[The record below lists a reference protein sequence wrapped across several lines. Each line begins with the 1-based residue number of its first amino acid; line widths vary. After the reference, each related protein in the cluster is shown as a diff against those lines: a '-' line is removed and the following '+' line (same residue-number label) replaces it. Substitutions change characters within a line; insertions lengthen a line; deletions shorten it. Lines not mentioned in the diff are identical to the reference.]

1 MSTNVI
7 ASQPTGRLPDPA
19 KPADAMLTA
28 PILPTLVRLS
38 LPNMLA
44 MLAMALVAIA
54 ETAYVGTLGTPP
66 LAGLTLVFP
75 LVMLQQMM
83 SGGAMG
89 GGVSSA
95 ISRELGAGD
104 ERRASALAFHA
115 LVIGC
120 AFGAISTITMLLF
133 GERIFRLLG
142 GRDAALTQAMAYSN
156 VVFLG
161 AGKLSGS

>member
-7 ASQPTGRLPDPA
+7 ASQSTGRLPDPA
-19 KPADAMLTA
+19 KTADTMLTS

-38 LPNMLA
+38 LPNMIA

-83 SGGAMG
+83 SGM
-89 GGVSSA
+89 
-95 ISRELGAGD
+95 
-104 ERRASALAFHA
+104 
-115 LVIGC
+115 
-120 AFGAISTITMLLF
+120 
-133 GERIFRLLG
+133 
-142 GRDAALTQAMAYSN
+142 
-156 VVFLG
+156 
-161 AGKLSGS
+161 